1 MIKRKWRQ
9 FILTWIVVFW
19 VAPSF
24 MIHNFF
30 VCTTLSPG
38 SPQPSL
44 PLFKPFGAVFFLGEI
59 FQQLTRGDFT
69 DSLFIALF
77 YLVPFLIY
85 TFILSIIIYIAFK
98 TIRSLVLRRKAE

>member
-1 MIKRKWRQ
+1 
-9 FILTWIVVFW
+9 
-19 VAPSF
+19 

-30 VCTTLSPG
+30 VFTTLSPG

-44 PLFKPFGAVFFLGEI
+44 PLFKPFGAIYFLGEI

-77 YLVPFLIY
+77 YLVPFFIY
-85 TFILSIIIYIAFK
+85 TFILSIILYSAFK
-98 TIRSLVLRRKAE
+98 IIRGLVLLREAK